1 MSSTTP
7 PAALHVLILVTSLHI
22 PTSHPASSP
31 SPSHRRDRHKP
42 QSSVTLTIVSS
53 ARKRRGSGR
62 RQPAAS
68 ARKKPVSKKKT
79 DTVADSEEIEIL
91 SDSEIESNT
100 GKQTSKQST
109 TIKTPRRRRVAQA
122 TSDTREEDQPSPH
135 GDPVKRESPVALTTP
150 HPRYNLRGRGG
161 PQLAPVVLK
170 APKPGLKKP
179 EPEPEDEQ
187 IEDLEDERNENLED
201 EQIQKLED
209 EHIEVLQDEQNENLE
224 EEAEEIEHLNALLTN
239 LSESYGASFG
249 IAVTIASES
258 EPEFHPT
265 EPGKGEQST
274 LAVEKAVME
283 KFLREWRQDAVNKH
297 QYDSAIFIG
306 DKLLALTND
315 PNDAFFLAQIHFST
329 GQYTRAQ
336 AFLDGT
342 GLIQKSAPCK
352 YLYALSQIKQ
362 NKYEEA
368 LQTLGDESPIISNPH
383 NLRKRGTTRANEE
396 KYEAAM
402 CYLRGVIY
410 TKQGA
415 YDKAKEAYK
424 TAVKIDVRCFEAF
437 DTLMRNNLLSP
448 EEEWEFISEI
458 DFDSMAASVG
468 GAQGE
473 ATTQFLKA
481 LYTTRLSKYRNSSK
495 FDDAIALL
503 STQYPL
509 ADNHDIVLAKAELL
523 YTQCR
528 FEESLKLVKELLAK
542 DKYNFKLYPVYIA
555 CLFEMG
561 KKNELFLMSHDLADN
576 HREEPVTYVA
586 IGAYY
591 MLIDRL
597 AEARRFFSKAS
608 VMDPSFGPA
617 WIGFAHTFAAEG
629 EHDQAISAYSAAAK
643 LFQGTHLPQM
653 FLGMQ
658 HLQLNNITLADE
670 YLQIAWGLCK
680 TDPLLMNEL
689 GVVFYHNE
697 HLHEA
702 IKMFLNGIKLADEIG
717 GDPKTYVQFRTNL
730 GHAYRRLGRYG
741 EAIEEF
747 THAIRIGGNEAN
759 IRCSMGLCCLME
771 GKTRDAIG
779 HLHEALS
786 LVPQDPVATELLEQA
801 LLKSADEPFEPTY
814 YLPDGSA
821 IIPTDKDFDKLLGED
836 KIQRSLPSDP
846 GSSVQ
851 AASGRNAGT
860 VRRGRVGGARGS
872 RRGEPDPSVM
882 DVSDSEF

>member
-1 MSSTTP
+1 MT
-7 PAALHVLILVTSLHI
+7 LVGRLFSYH
-22 PTSHPASSP
+22 A
-31 SPSHRRDRHKP
+31 
-42 QSSVTLTIVSS
+42 LTIVSS
-53 ARKRRGSGR
+53 ARRRRGSGR
-62 RQPAAS
+62 GQPIAS
-68 ARKKPVSKKKT
+68 ARKKSLSKKKV
-79 DTVADSEEIEIL
+79 DTPATEEDLENLSGSETET
-91 SDSEIESNT
+91 N
-100 GKQTSKQST
+100 
-109 TIKTPRRRRVAQA
+109 TIKTRRRRRATLN

-135 GDPVKRESPVALTTP
+135 GDPVKKRSPIPLPPP
-150 HPRYNLRGRGG
+150 HPRYSLRSRGG
-161 PQLAPVVLK
+161 TQLTPLVLK
-170 APKPGLKKP
+170 APKPKLK
-179 EPEPEDEQ
+179 EPEPESEDEEIQ
-187 IEDLEDERNENLED
+187 GLKEEEIEHLEDQEIEDLEDE
-201 EQIQKLED
+201 
-209 EHIEVLQDEQNENLE
+209 
-224 EEAEEIEHLNALLTN
+224 EIEDLTTIP
-239 LSESYGASFG
+239 SDCTETFGESFG
-249 IAVTIASES
+249 IEVPIASQS
-258 EPEFHPT
+258 EPEFQPN
-265 EPGKGEQST
+265 EPEKQESA
-274 LAVEKAVME
+274 LAIEGAIME

-383 NLRKRGTTRANEE
+383 NLRKRGTSRANEE

-424 TAVKIDVRCFEAF
+424 TAVKIDIRCFEAF

-509 ADNHDIVLAKAELL
+509 AGNHDIVLAKAELL

-555 CLFEMG
+555 CLFELG

-597 AEARRFFSKAS
+597 ADARRFFSKAS

-702 IKMFLNGIKLADEIG
+702 VKMFLNGIKLADEIG

-821 IIPTDKDFDKLLGED
+821 IVPTDKDFDKLLGED
-836 KIQRSLPSDP
+836 KFQSPLPSDP
-846 GSSVQ
+846 SSSVQ
-851 AASGRNAGT
+851 VASGRNAGT
-860 VRRGRVGGARGS
+860 AKRNRVGGGARGT

>member
-1 MSSTTP
+1 MTLVVARLFFQAPKTP
-7 PAALHVLILVTSLHI
+7 NQPALLVLVTSIHI
-22 PTSHPASSP
+22 QPPPHIIIAIIAITSPTSIKHSQAF
-31 SPSHRRDRHKP
+31 
-42 QSSVTLTIVSS
+42 SS
-53 ARKRRGSGR
+53 ARKRRASGR

-68 ARKKPVSKKKT
+68 ARRKPVSKKKV
-79 DTVADSEEIEIL
+79 DTEPTEDLDILSESEIEINP
-91 SDSEIESNT
+91 D
-100 GKQTSKQST
+100 KQTSKSS
-109 TIKTPRRRRVAQA
+109 TIKTPRRRLAA
-122 TSDTREEDQPSPH
+122 STEDDTREEDEPSPH
-135 GDPVKRESPVALTTP
+135 GDPVKKESPIALTTP
-150 HPRYNLRGRGG
+150 HPRYFLRGRGG
-161 PQLAPVVLK
+161 PQLTPVVLK
-170 APKPGLKKP
+170 APKPVFKNPELEHEDEQIEDSEDEEDIEDLEDEEIEDFEDKQIEGL
-179 EPEPEDEQ
+179 EDEQ
-187 IEDLEDERNENLED
+187 IEDLEDE
-201 EQIQKLED
+201 
-209 EHIEVLQDEQNENLE
+209 
-224 EEAEEIEHLNALLTN
+224 EIEHLTTISTNFTEKFGDLL
-239 LSESYGASFG
+239 G

-265 EPGKGEQST
+265 EPGKKDEST
-274 LAVEKAVME
+274 LAAEKVVME

-297 QYDSAIFIG
+297 QYDSAIFI
-306 DKLLALTND
+306 DD

-368 LQTLGDESPIISNPH
+368 LQTLGDESPIVSNPH
-383 NLRKRGTTRANEE
+383 NLRKRGTSRANEE

-528 FEESLKLVKELLAK
+528 FEESLKLVKELLVK

-555 CLFEMG
+555 CLFELG

-702 IKMFLNGIKLADEIG
+702 VKMFLNGIKLADEIG

-821 IIPTDKDFDKLLGED
+821 IVPTDRDFDKLLGED

-846 GSSVQ
+846 GSSAQ
-851 AASGRNAGT
+851 ANSGRIAGT

>member
-1 MSSTTP
+1 MAADSFSSKY
-7 PAALHVLILVTSLHI
+7 HVLHSFSVSFNLLRLPSITRITTSRAGKII
-22 PTSHPASSP
+22 PSTPKRPAS
-31 SPSHRRDRHKP
+31 
-42 QSSVTLTIVSS
+42 
-53 ARKRRGSGR
+53 
-62 RQPAAS
+62 RQPTPKDYFRPQLPKRSKDQHSENDSDYNVELTPQNSLRNFSESFQIALS
-68 ARKKPVSKKKT
+68 AIHTAEPPVP
-79 DTVADSEEIEIL
+79 DVPV
-91 SDSEIESNT
+91 
-100 GKQTSKQST
+100 KQST
-109 TIKTPRRRRVAQA
+109 LL
-122 TSDTREEDQPSPH
+122 QPP
-135 GDPVKRESPVALTTP
+135 
-150 HPRYNLRGRGG
+150 PRYYTRL
-161 PQLAPVVLK
+161 QK
-170 APKPGLKKP
+170 AK
-179 EPEPEDEQ
+179 EDEK
-187 IEDLEDERNENLED
+187 LDEAPFEYSDGDRGSSKENEE
-201 EQIQKLED
+201 
-209 EHIEVLQDEQNENLE
+209 
-224 EEAEEIEHLNALLTN
+224 
-239 LSESYGASFG
+239 GG
-249 IAVTIASES
+249 
-258 EPEFHPT
+258 
-265 EPGKGEQST
+265 G
-274 LAVEKAVME
+274 VEKEDDIGEENME

-336 AFLDGT
+336 SFLDGT

-362 NKYEEA
+362 NKYEDA
-368 LQTLGDESPIISNPH
+368 LQTLGDESPVISNPH
-383 NLRKRGTTRANEE
+383 GLRRRGASRANDE

-410 TKQGA
+410 SKQGA

-424 TAVKIDVRCFEAF
+424 DAVKIDVKCFEAF

-448 EEEWEFISEI
+448 EEEWQFIEEI
-458 DFDSMAASVG
+458 DFDTMAASVG

-473 ATTQFLKA
+473 ATAQFLKA
-481 LYTTRLSKYRNSSK
+481 LYTTRLSKYKNSTK
-495 FDDAIALL
+495 FDEAISML

-509 ADNHDIVLAKAELL
+509 GENHDIVLAKAELL

-528 FEESLKLVKELLAK
+528 FSDSLKLVKELLAR

-555 CLFEMG
+555 CLFELQE
-561 KKNELFLMSHDLADN
+561 KNELFLMSHDLADN
-576 HREEPVTYVA
+576 HREEPVTFVA

-597 AEARRFFSKAS
+597 PDARRFFSKAS

-689 GVVFYHNE
+689 GVVFYHND

-702 IKMFLNGIKLADEIG
+702 VKMFLNGIKLADEIG
-717 GDPKTYVQFRTNL
+717 GDPKTYIQFRTNL

-741 EAIEEF
+741 EAVEEF
-747 THAIRIGGNEAN
+747 TNAIRVGGNEAN
-759 IRCSMGLCCLME
+759 IRCSMGLCCIME
-771 GKTRDAIG
+771 GKTWDAIT
-779 HLHEALS
+779 HLHEALA

-801 LLKSADEPFEPTY
+801 LLKSADEPFQPTY
-814 YLPDGSA
+814 VLPDGRTFA
-821 IIPTDKDFDKLLGED
+821 PTDKDIDRILGED
-836 KIQRSLPSDP
+836 KVQRG
-846 GSSVQ
+846 GSST
-851 AASGRNAGT
+851 AAATERSHGT
-860 VRRGRVGGARGS
+860 VKRKGGHGGSRGT

-882 DVSDSEF
+882 DVSESEF

>member
-1 MSSTTP
+1 
-7 PAALHVLILVTSLHI
+7 
-22 PTSHPASSP
+22 
-31 SPSHRRDRHKP
+31 
-42 QSSVTLTIVSS
+42 
-53 ARKRRGSGR
+53 
-62 RQPAAS
+62 
-68 ARKKPVSKKKT
+68 
-79 DTVADSEEIEIL
+79 
-91 SDSEIESNT
+91 
-100 GKQTSKQST
+100 
-109 TIKTPRRRRVAQA
+109 
-122 TSDTREEDQPSPH
+122 
-135 GDPVKRESPVALTTP
+135 
-150 HPRYNLRGRGG
+150 
-161 PQLAPVVLK
+161 
-170 APKPGLKKP
+170 
-179 EPEPEDEQ
+179 
-187 IEDLEDERNENLED
+187 
-201 EQIQKLED
+201 
-209 EHIEVLQDEQNENLE
+209 
-224 EEAEEIEHLNALLTN
+224 
-239 LSESYGASFG
+239 
-249 IAVTIASES
+249 
-258 EPEFHPT
+258 
-265 EPGKGEQST
+265 
-274 LAVEKAVME
+274 
-283 KFLREWRQDAVNKH
+283 
-297 QYDSAIFIG
+297 
-306 DKLLALTND
+306 
-315 PNDAFFLAQIHFST
+315 
-329 GQYTRAQ
+329 
-336 AFLDGT
+336 
-342 GLIQKSAPCK
+342 
-352 YLYALSQIKQ
+352 
-362 NKYEEA
+362 
-368 LQTLGDESPIISNPH
+368 
-383 NLRKRGTTRANEE
+383 
-396 KYEAAM
+396 M

-424 TAVKIDVRCFEAF
+424 DAVKIDVRCFEAF

-448 EEEWEFISEI
+448 EEEWQFIEDI

-473 ATTQFLKA
+473 ATAQFLKA
-481 LYTTRLSKYRNSSK
+481 LYTTRLSKYRNSTK
-495 FDDAIALL
+495 FDDAITML

-555 CLFEMG
+555 CLFELG

-576 HREEPVTYVA
+576 HREEPVTFVA

-597 AEARRFFSKAS
+597 ADARRFFSKAS

-702 IKMFLNGIKLADEIG
+702 VKMFLNGIKLAEEIG
-717 GDPKTYVQFRTNL
+717 GDPRTYVQFRTNL

-771 GKTRDAIG
+771 GRTRDAIG
-779 HLHEALS
+779 HLHEVGFS
-786 LVPQDPVATELLEQA
+786 
-801 LLKSADEPFEPTY
+801 S
-814 YLPDGSA
+814 
-821 IIPTDKDFDKLLGED
+821 
-836 KIQRSLPSDP
+836 P
-846 GSSVQ
+846 GSL
-851 AASGRNAGT
+851 
-860 VRRGRVGGARGS
+860 
-872 RRGEPDPSVM
+872 
-882 DVSDSEF
+882 